1 MLERKDELKEKV
13 LNFTLDTFILNGYKA
28 INMDI
33 IAKTLGVSKR
43 TLYEIFPSKDDM
55 LTEAIKI
62 HIVEFEKE
70 LNDIAMKMIAN
81 NMQTFF
87 ENLYEIFKLAAKH
100 ASTFGENFTKE
111 VKLYLPKFY
120 ESCLNHN
127 HKRFVNFKNVIELG
141 KEKGYFRE
149 DIDSELFLKVLHFSM
164 GNILRAENMVDIPM
178 KIEDAIKQIFKIIFT
193 GAMTPEF
200 TNEFNTNLKIEYTN

>member
-1 MLERKDELKEKV
+1 MLEKKDELKDKV
-13 LNFTLDTFILNGYKA
+13 LVFTLDTFLSGGYKS

-55 LTEAIKI
+55 LIESIRIKI
-62 HIVEFEKE
+62 NDFERE
-70 LNDIAMKMIAN
+70 LDEIALKMLQN

-87 ENLYEIFKLAAKH
+87 DNLLEVLKLAAKH
-100 ASTFGENFTKE
+100 ASTFNENFTKE

-120 ESCLNHN
+120 ESCVDYNN
-127 HKRFVNFKNVIELG
+127 KRFENFRNVLEMG
-141 KEKGYFRE
+141 KSHGFFRQ
-149 DIDSELFLKVLHFSM
+149 DIDSELLLKVLHFSM
-164 GNILRAENMVDIPM
+164 SNILRAENMAHLSL

-193 GAMTPEF
+193 GAMTSDIIK
-200 TNEFNTNLKIEYTN
+200 EFNKNLNIEYTN

>member
-1 MLERKDELKEKV
+1 MQERKDELKEKV
-13 LNFTLDTFILNGYKA
+13 LNFTLDTFLKNGYKA

-55 LTEAIKI
+55 LIEAIKI
-62 HIVEFEKE
+62 HIVAFEKE

-87 ENLYEIFKLAAKH
+87 ENLFEVLKLAARH

-111 VKLYLPKFY
+111 VKLYLPRFY
-120 ESCLNHN
+120 ESCVDYNN
-127 HKRFVNFKNVIELG
+127 KRFVNFRNVIELG
-141 KEKGYFRE
+141 KEKGYFRD
-149 DIDSELFLKVLHFSM
+149 DIDSELLLKVLHYSM

-200 TNEFNTNLKIEYTN
+200 TNEFNINLKIEYTN